1 MPTSD
6 LDMPLLPSAEQIR
19 RREFATVRR
28 GYDPQQVRTYL
39 TSIANQVGTLERE
52 LSQLRLEVG
61 SAAARDEQ
69 PAGPI
74 ITSHSVQQGEDP
86 YEALS
91 KRFAALIEV
100 ADQEAER
107 ILENARSEAAQA
119 VDEATSEADRIRVD
133 AQAHAEAARQEGTE
147 LLARAK
153 TESEHLLSGLAER
166 RRGLVTQLEEMRSKL
181 ITVAEDLT
189 VPIEEA
195 VRADAAGG
203 DLLAD
208 MGEEDADADGE
219 AAVDPRY
226 EDLWVNKEESLQI
239 PISQGSTWT
248 STNAKS
254 SRDSRSDIAWE
265 NQRRH
270 GRRGSPE
277 RDRGSL
283 RADPS

>member
-39 TSIANQVGTLERE
+39 ASIAKQVGTLERE

-61 SAAARDEQ
+61 SAAARGDQ
-69 PAGPI
+69 ATDPVTTPRPAPA
-74 ITSHSVQQGEDP
+74 EDP
-86 YEALS
+86 YDALS
-91 KRFAALIEV
+91 KRFAALIEM

-133 AQAHAEAARQEGTE
+133 AQAHAEEARQEGTD
-147 LLARAK
+147 
-153 TESEHLLSGLAER
+153 ESDRVLSGLAER

-195 VRADAAGG
+195 ARADAA
-203 DLLAD
+203 DADLAD
-208 MGEEDADADGE
+208 TSGE
-219 AAVDPRY
+219 AEEPDDEGESTVDPRY
-226 EDLWVNKEESLQI
+226 EDLWVNEAESLEI
-239 PISQGSTWT
+239 PDLAAI
-248 STNAKS
+248 
-254 SRDSRSDIAWE
+254 DLDLE
-265 NQRRH
+265 
-270 GRRGSPE
+270 E
-277 RDRGSL
+277 REE
-283 RADPS
+283 